1 MPWNHT
7 LEVQFVFAIEPRTQ
21 SNVCKFESEIVYLVQ
36 KQYKFQTKWIR
47 QGWTPTGSKP
57 KYKQP

>member
-36 KQYKFQTKWIR
+36 KQYNFRLQISVDDCGDFM
-47 QGWTPTGSKP
+47 QIDEHL
-57 KYKQP
+57 